1 MSAFSDY
8 DAAELKASLQRAR
21 RQPMNFAAALGKRP
35 EDHRLSLHHTRAG
48 RALAKVLKEATGSKQ
63 LAFGITEVDDSR
75 KDTLVLVL
83 DAKPPTGLAKKLANW
98 LKLHGLPIRKVALK
112 LEGQE
117 LEDDG
122 DEQESEDAS
131 PNTAAPGKLTTL
143 EAAFRQLVLKVN
155 ALVEQAPQLDAALLP
170 AVKAIQRALSQ
181 GDEAAATEGIRRLA
195 QAIAEAQAGLAA
207 ADAKYKQA
215 IADLEKPLR
224 ESMERLRNLQSD
236 PKVKE

>member
-1 MSAFSDY
+1 MSGFSD
-8 DAAELKASLQRAR
+8 DEATELKASLQRAR

-63 LAFGITEVDDSR
+63 LAFGTTEVDDSR

-98 LKLHGLPIRKVALK
+98 LKLQGLPIRKVALK

-131 PNTAAPGKLTTL
+131 PNTAAPGKLC
-143 EAAFRQLVLKVN
+143 
-155 ALVEQAPQLDAALLP
+155 PYGLP
-170 AVKAIQRALSQ
+170 FCCFCCGCRGSCASTRFCPVTKRISSTSPMR
-181 GDEAAATEGIRRLA
+181 
-195 QAIAEAQAGLAA
+195 
-207 ADAKYKQA
+207 
-215 IADLEKPLR
+215 
-224 ESMERLRNLQSD
+224 
-236 PKVKE
+236 

>member
-1 MSAFSDY
+1 MSAFSDD

-35 EDHRLSLHHTRAG
+35 EDHRLSLHPTRAG

-143 EAAFRQLVLKVN
+143 EAAFRQLVLKVKT
-155 ALVEQAPQLDAALLP
+155 LVEQTPNSMRPCSLRSRPSSARFRRATKPPPPKASGAWPRPSPRPRRAWLLP
-170 AVKAIQRALSQ
+170 MPSTSRPSLTWRSRCANPWSAC
-181 GDEAAATEGIRRLA
+181 ATCSLTPR
-195 QAIAEAQAGLAA
+195 
-207 ADAKYKQA
+207 
-215 IADLEKPLR
+215 
-224 ESMERLRNLQSD
+224 
-236 PKVKE
+236 